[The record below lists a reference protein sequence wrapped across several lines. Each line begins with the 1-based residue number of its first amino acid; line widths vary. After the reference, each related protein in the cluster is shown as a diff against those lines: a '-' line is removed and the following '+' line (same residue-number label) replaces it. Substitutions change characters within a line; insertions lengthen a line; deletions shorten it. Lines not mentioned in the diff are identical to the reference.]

1 MHATMTAAAMH
12 RIFLLSPA
20 SAAGARMK
28 MLLRKGADFE
38 LARAV
43 QSHGAPLGDV
53 FSFAS
58 GLYFRGKQSYARCY
72 GNPPRGEAPGLVI
85 APGRGIVSL
94 DVVVTAE
101 DIREMG
107 EVPVDPREPLYR
119 GPLSRDA
126 QGLSERL
133 GPRDEVVLLGSV
145 ASAKYTAI
153 LLEVFG
159 DRLLFPSEF
168 VGRGDM
174 SRGGLLLRAVA
185 DGSELE
191 YRPVR
196 GATLRGAR
204 PPKLPKLRGVL
215 ARANAA
221 LVERAKR
228 RD

>member
-1 MHATMTAAAMH
+1 MDAIITEGAMH

-28 MLLRKGADFE
+28 MLLRSGADFE

-43 QSHGAPLGDV
+43 QSRGAPLGDV

-58 GLYFRGKQSYARCY
+58 GLYFRGKQSYARRF
-72 GNPPRGEAPGLVI
+72 GSPPPGEAPGLVI
-85 APGRGIVSL
+85 APGRGLVAL
-94 DVVVTAE
+94 DVIVTAA

-107 EVPVDPREPLYR
+107 AVPIDLGEPRYR
-119 GPLSRDA
+119 VPLSHDA
-126 QGLSERL
+126 HALCERL
-133 GPRDEVVLLGSV
+133 GPSDQVVLLGSV

-153 LLEVFG
+153 LLDVFG

-174 SRGGLLLRAVA
+174 SRGGLLLRSVA
-185 DGSELE
+185 DGTELE
-191 YRPVR
+191 YLPVR